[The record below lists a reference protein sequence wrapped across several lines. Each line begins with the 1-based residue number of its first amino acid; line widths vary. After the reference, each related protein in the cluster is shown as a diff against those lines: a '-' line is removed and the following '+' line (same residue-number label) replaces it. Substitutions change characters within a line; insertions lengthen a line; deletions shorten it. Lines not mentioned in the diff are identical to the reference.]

1 MEFIKVFIIVHLIFL
16 LLQFIYYVKLE
27 PFQYAELVFGS
38 FFIVLFFGVFASV
51 ICSDMTNSK
60 DVILNKAALFAI
72 FYILW
77 FYCVKKITNFVNS
90 DKNGVINY

>member
-27 PFQYAELVFGS
+27 PYQYTELVFGS
-38 FFIVLFFGVFASV
+38 FFIVVFFGIFAS
-51 ICSDMTNSK
+51 ILCSDMQNSR
-60 DVILNKAALFAI
+60 DTILNKAALFAI
-72 FYILW
+72 MYIIW